1 MTTPMKTHAILL
13 LSLVTTL
20 SSFAALAAQP
30 FCVAHRSLGY
40 GGLENSLEAF
50 ENASKAHAKA
60 IEFDLLHTKDG
71 KTIVHHDNKLGRV
84 TLHSA
89 CSKIKIQ
96 DLTLREI
103 QEKCRLKNGEKIP
116 TFDEALNLLS
126 QYDSVLFIEF
136 KDKMIT
142 ENDFYTIEKYYSFRP
157 EKIIIISFLNNILME
172 VEKKKENNDFFKSV
186 RTLELKKLGFNTNI
200 DNFDGISAK
209 FINKSHVG
217 RLQNM
222 GKLVGAYTKD
232 SGEKIQK
239 YLDKGVDFITT
250 NNSPLCESLIVS
262 GTKYDK

>member
-1 MTTPMKTHAILL
+1 MT
-13 LSLVTTL
+13 
-20 SSFAALAAQP
+20 AQP

-71 KTIVHHDNKLGRV
+71 KTIVHHDQKLGRV
-84 TLHSA
+84 TLDSA

-96 DLTLREI
+96 ELTLREI
-103 QEKCRLKNGEKIP
+103 QENCRLKNGEKIP

-142 ENDFYTIEKYYSFRP
+142 ENDFNTIKKHYSYRP
-157 EKIIIISFLNNILME
+157 EKIIIISFLKNILME
-172 VEKKKENNDFFKSV
+172 VEKKKENNDFLKNV
-186 RTLELKKLGFNTNI
+186 RTLELKKLGFKANI
-200 DNFDGISAK
+200 DTFDGISAK
-209 FINKSHVG
+209 FINKSHVE
-217 RLQNM
+217 RLQSM
-222 GKLVGAYTKD
+222 GKLVGVYTKD
-232 SGEKIQK
+232 SEKKIQK

-250 NNSPLCESLIVS
+250 NNSPLCESLTAN
-262 GTKYDK
+262 GMKFDK